1 MTEAE
6 YIGSYPSENKC
17 PVSDKPEFAFI
28 GRSNVGKSSLINL
41 ILNRNEL
48 ARTSKK
54 PGKTQYINFYL
65 VKNSWYLVDLPGYG
79 YAVNSKSNRNKW
91 LQMVQGYLRNRQN
104 LICIFLL
111 IDGNVEPQPN
121 DLEFI
126 DWLGVKQLPFV
137 IVYTKMDRLKP
148 EEKMKNIEAFRKE
161 MLNNW
166 EELPTEFISSSRDKT
181 GKNELV
187 DYIAKLCNDYYSL

>member
-6 YIGSYPSENKC
+6 YVGSFPSETKC
-17 PVSDKPEFAFI
+17 PISDKPEFAFI

-41 ILNRNEL
+41 ILDRNEL

-54 PGKTQYINFYL
+54 PGKTQFLNYYL
-65 VKNSWYLVDLPGYG
+65 IKNKWYLVDLPGYG
-79 YAVNSKSNRNKW
+79 YAINSKANRNKW
-91 LQMVQGYLRNRQN
+91 LQMVQGYLKNRET

-111 IDGNVEPQPN
+111 IDANVEPQQI

-126 DWLGVKQLPFV
+126 DWLGSKLLPFV
-137 IVYTKMDRLKP
+137 IVYTKTDRLKP
-148 EEKMKNIEAFRKE
+148 AEKMINIDKFREE
-161 MLNNW
+161 MLKTW
-166 EELPTEFISSSRDKT
+166 EELPQEFITSARNKS

-187 DYIAKLCNDYYSL
+187 EYITNLCNDYYSL

>member
-41 ILNRNEL
+41 ILDRNEL

-65 VKNSWYLVDLPGYG
+65 VKNSWFLVDLPGYG
-79 YAVNSKSNRNKW
+79 YAINSKSNRNKW
-91 LQMVQGYLRNRQN
+91 VQMVQGYLRNRQN

-111 IDGNVEPQPN
+111 IDANVEPQQN

-148 EEKMKNIEAFRKE
+148 EEKLNNIEVFRKE
-161 MLNNW
+161 LLNTW
-166 EELPTEFISSSRDKT
+166 EELPKEFISSSRDKT

>member
-6 YIGSYPSENKC
+6 YVGSFPSETKC
-17 PVSDKPEFAFI
+17 PISDKPEFAFI

-41 ILNRNEL
+41 ILDRNEL

-54 PGKTQYINFYL
+54 PGKTQFLNYYL
-65 VKNSWYLVDLPGYG
+65 IKNKWYLVDLPGYG
-79 YAVNSKSNRNKW
+79 YAINSKANRNKW
-91 LQMVQGYLRNRQN
+91 LQMVQGYLKNRET

-111 IDGNVEPQPN
+111 IDANVEPQQI

-126 DWLGVKQLPFV
+126 DWLGSKLLPFV
-137 IVYTKMDRLKP
+137 IVYTKTDRLKP
-148 EEKMKNIEAFRKE
+148 AEKMIYIDKFREE
-161 MLNNW
+161 MLKTW
-166 EELPTEFISSSRDKT
+166 EELPQEFITSARNKS

-187 DYIAKLCNDYYSL
+187 EYITNLCNDYYSL

>member
-41 ILNRNEL
+41 ILDRNEL

-65 VKNSWYLVDLPGYG
+65 IKNSWYLVDLPGYG

-111 IDGNVEPQPN
+111 IDANVEPQQN
-121 DLEFI
+121 DMEFI
-126 DWLGVKQLPFV
+126 DWLGIKQLPFV

-148 EEKMKNIEAFRKE
+148 EEKMINIENFRKE
-161 MLNNW
+161 LLNTW
-166 EELPTEFISSSRDKT
+166 EELPREFISSSRDKT
-181 GKNELV
+181 GKKELV
-187 DYIAKLCNDYYSL
+187 DYIAELCNEYYSL

>member
-161 MLNNW
+161 MLNTW
-166 EELPTEFISSSRDKT
+166 EELPIEFISSSRDKT